1 MATFTVKEEA
11 YVRYQMTTWQGEIE
25 MDGETIAYRYS
36 EDDNG
41 SELYVYTEGD
51 GYNQVD
57 WSGEGNEKYATLMAA
72 IGEWGNPEDFG
83 SVGEEV
89 EIDDTIVED
98 YI

>member
-1 MATFTVKEEA
+1 MATFKVKEEA
-11 YVRYQMTTWQGEIE
+11 YIKYQMTTWQGEIE
-25 MDGETIAYRYS
+25 INGETILYRWS

-41 SELYVYTEGD
+41 ADLFVYSEENGWDSVSSED
-51 GYNQVD
+51 
-57 WSGEGNEKYATLMAA
+57 NENFAILSAA

-83 SVGEEV
+83 PVGKEV

>member
-11 YVRYQMTTWQGEIE
+11 YVKYQMTTWQGEIE
-25 MDGETIAYRYS
+25 MEGESITYRYS

-41 SELYVYTEGD
+41 SEFYIWTEGS
-51 GYNQVD
+51 GFNRVD
-57 WSGEGNEKYATLMAA
+57 WSEEGNEKYTALIAA
-72 IGEWGNPEDFG
+72 IGEWGGPEEFG